1 MAPSNPP
8 RKILMVVTVG
18 GYTHAG
24 KTASSEF
31 PYVPLIIV
39 YSPGVG
45 ARKGARSTRTHGR
58 FCHA

>member
-24 KTASSEF
+24 ETLLPK
-31 PYVPLIIV
+31 PLQPTNFV
-39 YSPGVG
+39 
-45 ARKGARSTRTHGR
+45 
-58 FCHA
+58 

>member
-24 KTASSEF
+24 ETPFSKPPQPTNF
-31 PYVPLIIV
+31 I
-39 YSPGVG
+39 
-45 ARKGARSTRTHGR
+45 
-58 FCHA
+58 